1 MDRRR
6 QKRLIAWLLAPS
18 LVFVAVMG
26 AFPVLSQFVLSFT
39 KFNMKFTDERGFA
52 GLSNFAKLA
61 GDATFRQD
69 LWQTFSFTV
78 ISVGLELALGLAVA
92 LLLNRIR
99 RGRTIFNTAIILPWA
114 LPTVVAATMWS
125 LILNDRVGLVNS
137 VLGQLG
143 IIENPIVWLGPGLA
157 MFSCI
162 LADVWKTVPF
172 VAIILLAGLKSIPDQ
187 YYEAAELDGAERWQV
202 FRYVT
207 LPLLKPFIAVA
218 LLFRTMDAFRV
229 FDVIWVLTGGASRTE
244 TLSIYIYKVLFR
256 YSDMGYGSAMT
267 VALFAIVFALSL
279 ILIRFMRVSQEPV
292 SE

>member
-18 LVFVAVMG
+18 LIFVTVMG

-39 KFNMKFTDERGFA
+39 DFNMKFADERGFA

-69 LWQTFSFTV
+69 LWQTFEFTAV
-78 ISVGLELALGLAVA
+78 SVGLELALGLAVA

-99 RGRTIFNTAIILPWA
+99 RGRTVFNTAIILPWA

-143 IIENPIVWLGPGLA
+143 IIEDPIVWLGPGLA
-157 MFSCI
+157 MVSCI

-187 YYEAAELDGAERWQV
+187 YYEAAELDGAGRWQV

-256 YSDMGYGSAMT
+256 YSDLGYGSAMT
-267 VALFAIVFALSL
+267 VALFAIVFVLSL

>member
-1 MDRRR
+1 MDGHR
-6 QKRLIAWLLAPS
+6 QKRLIVWLLAPS

-26 AFPVLSQFVLSFT
+26 AFPVLTQFVLSFT
-39 KFNMKFTDERGFA
+39 EFNMKFADERGFA
-52 GLSNFAKLA
+52 GLSNFARLA
-61 GDATFRQD
+61 ADATCRQD
-69 LWQTFSFTV
+69 LWQTLLFTV
-78 ISVGLELALGLAVA
+78 VSVSIELVLGLCVA
-92 LLLNRIR
+92 MLLNRIR
-99 RGRTIFNTAIILPWA
+99 RGRTAMNTSIILPWA

-143 IIENPIVWLGPGLA
+143 IIDAPIVWLGPGLA
-157 MFSCI
+157 MVSCI
-162 LADVWKTVPF
+162 LADIWKTVPF
-172 VAIILLAGLKSIPDQ
+172 VAIILLGGLKSIPDQ
-187 YYEAAELDGAERWQV
+187 YYEAAELDGAGRWQV

-207 LPLLKPFIAVA
+207 LPLLKPFVAVA

-256 YSDMGYGSAMT
+256 YSDMGYGSALT

-279 ILIRFMRVSQEPV
+279 VLIRFMRISQEPV